1 MTAEMS
7 RARGA
12 RGSGE
17 PLRARGPRR
26 SGPGGLNSTGP
37 ERLDERPPA
46 QRLLTAAEELFG
58 ERSYHRTTVADIC
71 ARAGMATGSFYS
83 YYGSK
88 AEIFA
93 AVVRAIN
100 TDLRQAIKAALE
112 HTDDNQRSRERAS
125 FRVYFDMLSKR
136 PWIDRIVRESEFID
150 TGLFREYYEHLA
162 RGYARGVRAAQM
174 DRDIDARYDPEVIA
188 YAYTGIGNFV
198 GMRWAEWTAGGRVPE
213 DVLDDV
219 LELLARGLA
228 PKTAYPPG
236 TPRDGPPG

>member
-1 MTAEMS
+1 MTAETGRMAGG
-7 RARGA
+7 RARPPSA
-12 RGSGE
+12 PS
-17 PLRARGPRR
+17 
-26 SGPGGLNSTGP
+26 
-37 ERLDERPPA
+37 DERPPA

-58 ERSYHRTTVADIC
+58 EHSYHRTTVADIC

-100 TDLRQAIKAALE
+100 TDLRRAMKAALE
-112 HTDDNQRSRERAS
+112 HTDGNQRNRERAS
-125 FRVYFDMLSKR
+125 FRAYFDLLSKR

-150 TGLFREYYEHLA
+150 RGLFHEYYEHLA

-188 YAYTGIGNFV
+188 YVYTGIGNFV

-219 LELLARGLA
+219 LELLARGLP
-228 PKTAYPPG
+228 PKTIPDAPDTPPAG
-236 TPRDGPPG
+236 A

>member
-1 MTAEMS
+1 MTAETS
-7 RARGA
+7 RVAGGRARPPSA
-12 RGSGE
+12 PAE
-17 PLRARGPRR
+17 K
-26 SGPGGLNSTGP
+26 
-37 ERLDERPPA
+37 PPA

-58 ERSYHRTTVADIC
+58 QRSYHRTTVADIC

-83 YYGSK
+83 YYESK

-100 TDLRQAIKAALE
+100 ADLRHAMRAALE
-112 HTDDNQRSRERAS
+112 HTDGGQRNRERAA
-125 FRVYFDMLSKR
+125 FRAYFDMLSTR
-136 PWIDRIVRESEFID
+136 PWIDRIVRESEFVD
-150 TGLFREYYEHLA
+150 PGLFREYYEILT
-162 RGYARGVRAAQM
+162 RGYARGVRLAQM

-219 LELLARGLA
+219 LELLGRGLA
-228 PKTAYPPG
+228 PRTEPIPPAD
-236 TPRDGPPG
+236 P

>member
-1 MTAEMS
+1 MES
-7 RARGA
+7 PRGD
-12 RGSGE
+12 RQS
-17 PLRARGPRR
+17 
-26 SGPGGLNSTGP
+26 
-37 ERLDERPPA
+37 RPPGIA
-46 QRLLTAAEELFG
+46 QKRLLTAAEELFG

-83 YYGSK
+83 YYESK

-100 TDLRQAIKAALE
+100 TDLRRAMKEALE
-112 HTDDNQRSRERAS
+112 HTDGGQRNRERAS
-125 FRVYFDMLSKR
+125 FRAYFDMLSAR
-136 PWIDRIVRESEFID
+136 PWIDRIVRESEFVD
-150 TGLFREYYEHLA
+150 PALFREYYEHLA

-174 DRDIDARYDPEVIA
+174 DRDIDTRYDPEVIA

-219 LELLARGLA
+219 LELQGRGQG
-228 PKTAYPPG
+228 PKTEPAPPAD
-236 TPRDGPPG
+236 P